1 MRRSAGDL
9 KRLSKSLL
17 SKINKIYIRK
27 HNDCKHNGQKQRIDE
42 NSAGD
47 SAASKVNPN
56 QRKTRD
62 FGFFKVFYFP
72 GKARLLSK
80 ILPVKVWIWNFQNT
94 RMIMR
99 LFEDPHDF
107 GSLST
112 DKKSTLSLC
121 LNPIDQIFEHLLFKI
136 PWSSITTYRGS
147 NERVFKNFL
156 LFIGLK
162 KEIHNEKN
170 SLLTQYYQKFY
181 FTNELWK
188 ISWWKNRPSK
198 MKFFGVNQF
207 FP

>member
-72 GKARLLSK
+72 GKARLFSK

-121 LNPIDQIFEHLLFKI
+121 LNPIDLIFEHLLFKI
-136 PWSSITTYRGS
+136 PCSSITTYRGS

-156 LFIGLK
+156 LFRGLK
-162 KEIHNEKN
+162 KEIHIKILYWLNIIKNFILRTSFEK
-170 SLLTQYYQKFY
+170 
-181 FTNELWK
+181 
-188 ISWWKNRPSK
+188 
-198 MKFFGVNQF
+198 
-207 FP
+207 

>member
-72 GKARLLSK
+72 GKTWLFSK

-136 PWSSITTYRGS
+136 PWSSKTTYRGS

-156 LFIGLK
+156 LFRRLK
-162 KEIHNEKN
+162 KEIHKE
-170 SLLTQYYQKFY
+170 
-181 FTNELWK
+181 
-188 ISWWKNRPSK
+188 
-198 MKFFGVNQF
+198 
-207 FP
+207 